1 MCTPKRNLRRSA
13 RRASYIELRP
23 EENQRAAT
31 RPAGGP
37 REVAVET
44 SALERGQR
52 RQCLDQD
59 FLRRVLCVL
68 RVIKH
73 ADGDEAWWRTT
84 NSSRAVP
91 SPDFAR
97 RTSARL

>member
-23 EENQRAAT
+23 EEYQRAAT

-73 ADGDEAWWRTT
+73 ADGDVIDPGLVADDQFLE
-84 NSSRAVP
+84 SGAVTGFR
-91 SPDFAR
+91 S
-97 RTSARL
+97 